1 MREVSIENYLRD
13 RVKKL
18 GGKALK
24 FVSPGWSGAPDR
36 VVLLPGGRTL
46 FVELKAPGE
55 ELKPLQ
61 VKRAA
66 ELENLDFKVYCL
78 DSIQRVDKFILEVFY
93 DGV

>member
-1 MREVSIENYLRD
+1 MREVNIEKYLRD
-13 RVKKL
+13 QVKKH

-36 VVLLPGGRTL
+36 IVLLSGGRTV

-55 ELKPLQ
+55 EPKPLQ
-61 VKRAA
+61 IKRAA

-78 DSIQRVDKFILEVFY
+78 NSVQRVDKFILDVFY
-93 DGV
+93 GEV